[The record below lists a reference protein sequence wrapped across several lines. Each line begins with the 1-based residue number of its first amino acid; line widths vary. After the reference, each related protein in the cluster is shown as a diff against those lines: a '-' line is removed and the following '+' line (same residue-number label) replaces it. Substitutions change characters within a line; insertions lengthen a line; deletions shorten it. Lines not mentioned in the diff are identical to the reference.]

1 MHEIDKNNAL
11 LTCDELAKRIKYDPR
26 YIREHLKDS
35 VFIEGVHYIRPFG
48 RRKILF
54 IWDAIEKEMMKAMQP
69 SLDVIPL
76 AAGGS
81 IRG

>member
-1 MHEIDKNNAL
+1 MTNESTSEF
-11 LTCDELAKRIKYDPR
+11 LTCEELSARIKYDQR

-54 IWDAIEKEMMKAMQP
+54 IWQAIEKEMLKSVQP
-69 SLDVIPL
+69 DLQMIPL
-76 AAGGS
+76 AAGGA
-81 IRG
+81 IHG

>member
-1 MHEIDKNNAL
+1 MHKSDGNQTL
-11 LTCDELAKRIKYDPR
+11 LTCEELAKQIKYDPR

-54 IWDAIEKEMMKAMQP
+54 IWEAVEREMFSP
-69 SLDVIPL
+69 SRRLASVIPL
-76 AAGGS
+76 AAGGV

>member
-1 MHEIDKNNAL
+1 MSSESTSEF
-11 LTCDELAKRIKYDPR
+11 LTTEELSERIKYDER

-35 VFIEGVHYIRPFG
+35 VFLEGIHYIRPFG

-54 IWDAIEKEMMKAMQP
+54 IWEAIEKEMMKAMQP
-69 SLDVIPL
+69 DLQVIPL

-81 IRG
+81 IHG

>member
-1 MHEIDKNNAL
+1 MCKIKQPTL
-11 LTCDELAKRIKYDPR
+11 MTCEELSERIKYDPR
-26 YIREHLKDS
+26 YIREHLKDA

-54 IWDAIEKEMMKAMQP
+54 IWEAVEREMFIPSRHATPAIPM
-69 SLDVIPL
+69 

>member
-1 MHEIDKNNAL
+1 MYDIDKIEL
-11 LTCDELAKRIKYDPR
+11 LTTEELSERIKYDPR

-35 VFIEGVHYIRPFG
+35 IFIEGIHYIRPFG

-54 IWDAIEKEMMKAMQP
+54 VWEAIEQEIMKSMQP
-69 SLDVIPL
+69 DIQMIPL

-81 IRG
+81 IHG

>member
-1 MHEIDKNNAL
+1 MID
-11 LTCDELAKRIKYDPR
+11 LTHAELITTETLSGRIKYDAR
-26 YIREHLKDS
+26 YIRENLKDS

-54 IWDAIEKEMMKAMQP
+54 IWEAIERDMFASPQKAAPM
-69 SLDVIPL
+69 IPL